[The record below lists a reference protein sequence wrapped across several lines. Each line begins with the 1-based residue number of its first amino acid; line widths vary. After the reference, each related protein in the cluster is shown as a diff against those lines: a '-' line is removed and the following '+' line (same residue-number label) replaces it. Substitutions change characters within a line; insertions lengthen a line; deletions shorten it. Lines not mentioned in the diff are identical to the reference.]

1 MKIKKKDLHEIID
14 SNDDLIG
21 TNDIPTT
28 GGDLESQA
36 NGTTDMNVG
45 KGQQPFRYDML
56 GRFGFTLMPFMEGK
70 ESKEQSE
77 LLDDLAKLM
86 YEKYMETLEYYYRN
100 PNKLKSDFRL
110 HSEHDFES
118 QPEDKRNVDF
128 EWARK
133 IVKVVEKYFDDVFEE
148 PQTLDEAA
156 VVEDKMVDKKSEDE
170 ISSKS
175 EDREVRE
182 KKLEKIA
189 DLIDKLDK
197 EAKDKLKKLL
207 EGK

>member
-14 SNDDLIG
+14 TNGDLIG
-21 TNDIPTT
+21 KNDIPTT
-28 GGDLESQA
+28 GSDLESQA

-45 KGQQPFRYDML
+45 KSTQPYRYDML
-56 GRFGFTLMPFMEGK
+56 GRFGFSMMPFMEGK
-70 ESKEQSE
+70 EIQEQSTFIQE
-77 LLDDLAKLM
+77 LISLM
-86 YEKYMETLEYYYRN
+86 HSHYAEILEYYYRN
-100 PNKLKSDFRL
+100 PNKLKSDYRKSTEEA
-110 HSEHDFES
+110 HGHDDEC
-118 QPEDKRNVDF
+118 EKRDIK
-128 EWARK
+128 WAK
-133 IVKVVEKYFDDVFEE
+133 EVIEKVEKELEDVFEE

-170 ISSKS
+170 ISNKS